1 MSSNPNA
8 LLERVANSP
17 WYLYLLRCRD
27 GSLYTGISTDVGRR
41 LAEHN
46 GEGGSRRG
54 ARALRGR
61 RPAQLVFILP
71 VADRIEA
78 SRLEYRI
85 KRLSRTD
92 KEALIRG
99 QLADAG
105 IDLKAQTTGDR
116 S

>member
-1 MSSNPNA
+1 MNSSPTA
-8 LLERVANSP
+8 LLEGVATSP

-61 RPAQLVFILP
+61 RPAHLVFVHP
-71 VADRIEA
+71 VADRVEA

-85 KRLSRTD
+85 KRLSRAD

-99 QLADAG
+99 ELAP
-105 IDLKAQTTGDR
+105 GDIEKR
-116 S
+116 ALPAAVCP